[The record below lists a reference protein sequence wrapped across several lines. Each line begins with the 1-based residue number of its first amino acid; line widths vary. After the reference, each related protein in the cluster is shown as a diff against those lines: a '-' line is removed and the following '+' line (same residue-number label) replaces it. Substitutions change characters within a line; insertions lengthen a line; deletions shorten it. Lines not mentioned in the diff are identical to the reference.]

1 MNNTEEHQR
10 EGKGQKI
17 DETDLKEMEK
27 WQT

>member
-1 MNNTEEHQR
+1 MNNTEEDQR